1 MKILLIGKDGQI
13 GKSLLNVLRDEHE
26 VIPLGKK
33 DCNLQNKEEIILVFK
48 NLKVDLVIIA
58 AAYTNV
64 EKAENES
71 DKAFSINSHSIETIA
86 ILTKQ
91 YNIPIIYYSTDYVFD
106 GKSSKEYSEEDN
118 LNPINIYGK
127 SKLSGEKN
135 VRINKKFIIIRTSRV
150 FSDSKNNFITKII
163 NLAKKEENL
172 SIVSDEIATPTSSDL
187 ISKVTHKLINYM
199 NKYKN
204 KNIFGVYH
212 VVAEGSCS
220 WYDYC
225 TLIVDELLKNK
236 FSIKINLNNISS
248 ITSKNYKTNAIR
260 PKNSVLSNKKIKKL
274 LSIELPNW
282 EDDVK
287 KSIKDIINKK

>member
-13 GKSLLNVLRDEHE
+13 GKSLLNVLKDEHE

-33 DCNLQNKEEIILVFK
+33 DCDLQNKEEIILVFK

-64 EKAENES
+64 EKAENEP
-71 DKAFSINSHSIETIA
+71 DKVFSINSNSIETIS

-106 GKSSKEYSEEDN
+106 GKSSKEYLEEDK

-187 ISKVTHKLINYM
+187 ISKVTLKLINYM
-199 NKYKN
+199 NRYKN

-225 TLIVDELLKNK
+225 TLIVDELIKNK

-248 ITSKNYKTNAIR
+248 ISSKNYKTNAIR
-260 PKNSVLSNKKIKKL
+260 PKNSVLSNNKIKTL

-287 KSIKDIINKK
+287 KSIKDKN

>member
-1 MKILLIGKDGQI
+1 MKILLIGKDSQI
-13 GKSLLNVLRDEHE
+13 GKSLLNVLKDEHE

-48 NLKVDLVIIA
+48 NLKIDLAIIA

-64 EKAENES
+64 EKAENEP
-71 DKAFSINSHSIETIA
+71 DKVFSINSHSIETIA

-106 GKSSKEYSEEDN
+106 GKSSKEYLEEDN
-118 LNPINIYGK
+118 LNPTNIYGK

-248 ITSKNYKTNAIR
+248 ITSKDYKTNAIR